1 MCTICDACPALTTLC
16 MACRVKQDLY
26 AALSAKQSAL
36 QLLQEREQQL
46 SAVSTTANT
55 CKQQLEQLQ
64 RCASWP
70 TKSYVGAYCRL
81 QSGC

>member
-1 MCTICDACPALTTLC
+1 

-64 RCASWP
+64 R
-70 TKSYVGAYCRL
+70 
-81 QSGC
+81 